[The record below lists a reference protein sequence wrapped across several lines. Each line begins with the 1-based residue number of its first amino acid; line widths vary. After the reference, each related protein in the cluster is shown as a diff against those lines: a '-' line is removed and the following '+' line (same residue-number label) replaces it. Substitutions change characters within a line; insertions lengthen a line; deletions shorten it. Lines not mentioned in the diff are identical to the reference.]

1 MHPALRN
8 ALVLSSVV
16 LWGGGCQHTRPG
28 LEASGTPSSQH
39 LVIDAG
45 SSGTRFIRYEM
56 KRGPRGCE
64 ATFMDVEA
72 TPQGTPGLATLCA
85 QGTAVDWLKGRSFK
99 GLPRENVVLI
109 GTGGFRRLRKE
120 DEATYQRCWKALNES
135 LADRIGSLNVVDG
148 KREGELAWLAVDQ
161 QLDSSGK
168 AFSILEI
175 GGVSVQFATGTSR
188 SSIRS
193 VSEDGVG
200 VHSIAKALEAPA
212 KGSCGLDGST
222 SASFESCRDA
232 VAQLLAKSRFL
243 ADVKSALPEMGAR
256 PVYGVGEGWLLEGQP
271 EGNLASTD
279 LEPQGRAACEQKPPQ
294 PRCYPLAYTS
304 ALLKV
309 MNITTIHRTN
319 PYPSWT
325 RGAAVHEDYFPACHL
340 SQ

>member
-1 MHPALRN
+1 MHPALRS
-8 ALVLSSVV
+8 ALLLSFVV
-16 LWGGGCQHTRPG
+16 LWGGGCQHTRPIV
-28 LEASGTPSSQH
+28 EASGSPPHQH
-39 LVIDAG
+39 LIIDAG
-45 SSGTRFIRYEM
+45 SSGTRFIRYEL

-72 TPQGTPGLATLCA
+72 TPQGTPGLATLCT
-85 QGTAVDWLKGRSFK
+85 QGSAVDWLKGQSFK

-135 LADRIGSLNVVDG
+135 LSDRIGSLNVVEG
-148 KREGELAWLAVDQ
+148 TREGELAWLALDQ
-161 QLDSSGK
+161 QLDSPGK
-168 AFSILEI
+168 VFSILEI

-188 SSIRS
+188 SSITS

-200 VHSIAKALEAPA
+200 MYSVAKALEASA
-212 KGSCGLDGST
+212 KSSCGLEGSP
-222 SASFESCRDA
+222 SANFESCRDA
-232 VAQLLAKSRFL
+232 VERLLAKSNFL
-243 ADVKSALPEMGAR
+243 AEVKRALPEMGAR
-256 PVYGVGEGWLLEGQP
+256 PVYGVGEAWQVDGAP
-271 EGNLASTD
+271 EGNLSSTD
-279 LEPQGRAACEQKPPQ
+279 LEPQGRAQCEQSPPQ

-325 RGAAVHEDYFPACHL
+325 RGAAVHEDYFPACRV
-340 SQ
+340 SP